1 MKLIMSG
8 KPVRE
13 EYFAEDGSPTM
24 RFWIQLGSKRCFQV
38 EEALFLDISV
48 EGVFLFRHL
57 IDFVAR
63 GPSRIDSLKITGPSK
78 YKKKSKYRMKNGRL
92 SRVMKKKEIDRVG
105 MKRVK

>member
-38 EEALFLDISV
+38 GEALFLDISV

-78 YKKKSKYRMKNGRL
+78 YKKKIKVPNEEWKVKS
-92 SRVMKKKEIDRVG
+92 SDEKERN
-105 MKRVK
+105 